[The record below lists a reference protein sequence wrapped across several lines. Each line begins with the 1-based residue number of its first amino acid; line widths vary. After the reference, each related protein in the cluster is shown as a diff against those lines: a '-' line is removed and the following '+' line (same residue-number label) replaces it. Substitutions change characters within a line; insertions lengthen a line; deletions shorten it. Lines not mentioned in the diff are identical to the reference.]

1 MDVLITADYALI
13 LLLAMHIS
21 KESTPLP
28 YKQACS
34 VIQLVLS
41 YLPLLYLAG
50 LVIHKVWVKYPPS
63 QCRKGNNLD
72 NSFNESLLVE
82 DPREGLGGL
91 VNITELRAGLPQ
103 DYVSMTTDSND
114 LTDSQQMWEEG
125 ASTSM

>member
-13 LLLAMHIS
+13 LLLAMHKS

-63 QCRKGNNLD
+63 QCRKRNDLD

-103 DYVSMTTDSND
+103 DYVTTTDSND
-114 LTDSQQMWEEG
+114 LTDSQQMLEEG